1 MGTIRRVLGAALA
14 CALMCLAVPAAASAR
29 SEMVTSF
36 DGTQIKANF
45 FPAGADGGEP
55 APTVLFGPGWSQ
67 PGATDPEQPSD
78 PTVGY
83 TGIGPLRAAGFNV
96 LTWDPRGFGESGGVV
111 TVDGPDAEARDVQ
124 ELISFVARQPEAELD
139 SEGDPRL
146 GMTGASYGGGI
157 QLTTA
162 ALDDRIDV
170 IVPDIAWHSL
180 TTSLYKDSTFKT
192 GWGTLLYTL
201 GKAVGTLDPH
211 IDSAFFS
218 GQATGRISAEDE
230 EWFRSRGPGDLVERI
245 EIPTMLV
252 QGTVDTLFTLDEAI
266 TNYRIL
272 RGNGVPVKMLWF
284 CGGHG
289 SCLTDPGD
297 PERVERATLAWLDR
311 WLADNRKA
319 KTGPGFDWLNQDG
332 ERFTAKRFPPSK
344 PKSLA
349 ASGKGSL
356 PLTALGGSG
365 PSGSGPGTVGAIA
378 GITNGTRAAERG
390 RREGRGRR
398 QGPPAGRRAEALARL
413 LGHGVRPRRPR
424 LRPARRRRDRRRP
437 RQPGDADPATL
448 DGAAHEVDA
457 PARADRP
464 HAAAGLERD
473 PPDHPERDQLRRPAR
488 RRHRRLRE
496 HRPRA
501 ADDQARQ
508 GQAQPMKLATN

>member
-1 MGTIRRVLGAALA
+1 
-14 CALMCLAVPAAASAR
+14 
-29 SEMVTSF
+29 
-36 DGTQIKANF
+36 
-45 FPAGADGGEP
+45 
-55 APTVLFGPGWSQ
+55 
-67 PGATDPEQPSD
+67 
-78 PTVGY
+78 
-83 TGIGPLRAAGFNV
+83 
-96 LTWDPRGFGESGGVV
+96 
-111 TVDGPDAEARDVQ
+111 
-124 ELISFVARQPEAELD
+124 
-139 SEGDPRL
+139 
-146 GMTGASYGGGI
+146 MTGASYGGGI

-356 PLTALGGSG
+356 PLTAVGGSG

-378 GITNGTRAAERG
+378 GITNGTRAQNAVDVKVAG
-390 RREGRGRR
+390 GGKDR
-398 QGPPAGRRAEALARL
+398 QLVGAPKLSLAYSGTASDPDVRVFAQL
-413 LGHGVRPRRPR
+413 VDDETDVVLGNQVTPIP
-424 LRPARRRRDRRRP
+424 L
-437 RQPGDADPATL
+437 TL
-448 DGAAHEVDA
+448 DGAAHEVTRRLEPIA
-457 PARADRP
+457 HTLRP
-464 HAAAGLERD
+464 GSSVTLQITPSATNYGGQRAAGTVDFESIDLGL
-473 PPDHPERDQLRRPAR
+473 PTIKPAKGKR
-488 RRHRRLRE
+488 SR
-496 HRPRA
+496 
-501 ADDQARQ
+501 
-508 GQAQPMKLATN
+508 